1 MKVLSV
7 KDVNVRFGGIP
18 ARDNVSLELNAGEIC
33 GLIGPSG
40 AGKTGLFNCLS
51 RIYDVSSGHIA
62 FRGRS
67 LLDRGAHQIAAL
79 GMGRTFQHLALFL
92 AE

>member
-7 KDVNVRFGGIP
+7 KDVSVRFGGIP
-18 ARDNVSLELNAGEIC
+18 ALDNVSLDLEAGEIC